1 MEFSEESEDECPRIN
16 IFKPKKRPTLGRIRD
31 VSNKLKVKGYV
42 TGEDCNE
49 RRTERRRRNTDAYFD
64 KI

>member
-42 TGEDCNE
+42 TGEDCKVYIKTLLMSNAF
-49 RRTERRRRNTDAYFD
+49 N
-64 KI
+64 